1 MRILTCLPL
10 LVIVMFVVMWIMCPI
25 SSDWEL

>member
-1 MRILTCLPL
+1 MILYKIMP
-10 LVIVMFVVMWIMCPI
+10 VIVVLLFVVMFFKCPI

>member
-1 MRILTCLPL
+1 MIIYKFLSLA
-10 LVIVMFVVMWIMCPI
+10 VVVMFVVMWIMCPI